1 MHPRLSPVN
10 SGRLGY
16 LYGTS
21 ALYHSP
27 SQAVFNGGRLIPGS
41 GSPEFLPGDEP
52 RGPFRIL
59 PPLEASVASAAEFLR
74 FAILCLRCTMPAG
87 LAFSPASAASLLWTG
102 HPARYPFRA
111 CHRFTMS
118 RRPEESFGTGLQ
130 KTLDQKRNDPSGYR
144 AAALEEPVR
153 FPQPISLTCTL
164 SGVRQMKRPVTA
176 VSSAVTP
183 SLRLKRTL
191 PDCPARFHDTDR
203 DFRSFIQS
211 IERYGRLTGS
221 DSCPRIPQHTLLNL

>member
-111 CHRFTMS
+111 CHHFSMS
-118 RRPEESFGTGLQ
+118 RRPEEPFSTGLQ
-130 KTLDQKRNDPSGYR
+130 KTLNQKRNDPSVRLSCSCPGRTGPVPAAHFFNLHSFRR
-144 AAALEEPVR
+144 AADETPCHRGFICCHSVSAPETNP
-153 FPQPISLTCTL
+153 SGL
-164 SGVRQMKRPVTA
+164 SCPLSRYRPGLQIFYSVNRKIRPVDRQRLL
-176 VSSAVTP
+176 SAY
-183 SLRLKRTL
+183 
-191 PDCPARFHDTDR
+191 PAAHAA
-203 DFRSFIQS
+203 
-211 IERYGRLTGS
+211 
-221 DSCPRIPQHTLLNL
+221 